1 MPRARSFAVAPLFAL
16 ALAAAAAPACANGPA
31 PQPAAGP
38 AAKLGP
44 CTREGLPPET
54 RCGSYEVWEDRAAQ
68 SGRKIPVQMI
78 ILPATG
84 KDPAPDPV
92 LWLAGGPGDAS
103 SNTAPGFAEFLK
115 LIRERRD
122 LLFIDQ
128 RGSLGANPLMCSL
141 GGTDADLQTYIGEQ
155 FPLAEVRRCREEL
168 EKKADL
174 RLYTTDR
181 AIDDFDEVRAWLGYE
196 KLNLFGGSYG
206 TRAAQVYLRRH
217 PQSVR
222 STVLLGVAPIDETLP
237 VSHSQAAQRALDL
250 LFDRC
255 AASPACAKAF
265 PELRAEF
272 QRVMA
277 RLAAGPVPAQVMH
290 PETGK
295 ETTIQ
300 LARGAFV
307 EAVRWQMYE
316 VENARALP
324 LKIHQAAQG
333 DFGPIAQVAVET
345 RRAIP
350 RFLAL
355 GMLLSVTCA
364 EDLPYLDP
372 ATIEARTRGSF
383 LGDERVRTQLSACGE
398 WPRGTVPAGHMD
410 PLRTDAPVLMLF
422 GEIDPVT
429 PPEFAARV
437 ASGLPNSLQVVV
449 PGGAHGNFD
458 ACLERLIH
466 EFLERASVRGLDTSC
481 VAKIEHP
488 PFATEPAR
496 EEEARPEG

>member
-1 MPRARSFAVAPLFAL
+1 MTRGQPFAVAPLFVL
-16 ALAAAAAPACANGPA
+16 ALAAAVAPACANGPA
-31 PQPAAGP
+31 PPAAAGP

-44 CTREGLPPET
+44 CTREGLPPEA
-54 RCGSYEVWEDRAAQ
+54 RCGTYEVWEDRAAQ
-68 SGRKIPVQMI
+68 SGRKIPIQVI
-78 ILPATG
+78 LLPATG

-92 LWLAGGPGDAS
+92 LWLAGGPGDAA
-103 SNTAPGFAEFLK
+103 SNSAAGFAEFSP

-122 LLFIDQ
+122 FLFIDQ

-155 FPLAEVRRCREEL
+155 FPLAEVRRCRAEL

-181 AIDDFDEVRAWLGYE
+181 AIDDFDEVRRWLGYE
-196 KLNLFGGSYG
+196 KVNLFGGSYG

-217 PQSVR
+217 PESVR
-222 STVLLGVAPIDETLP
+222 STILLGVAPLDETLP
-237 VSHSQAAQRALDL
+237 VSHSRAAQRALDL

-255 AASPACAKAF
+255 AADPACAKAF
-265 PELRAEF
+265 PELRAEL

-277 RLAAGPVPAQVMH
+277 RLAEGPVPAKVTH

-295 ETTIQ
+295 ETAIQ
-300 LARGAFV
+300 LSRAAFV
-307 EAVRWQMYE
+307 EAVRWQMYQ

-372 ATIEARTRGSF
+372 ATIDERTRGSF
-383 LGDERVRTQLSACGE
+383 LGDERVRTQLRACGE
-398 WPRGTVPAGHMD
+398 WPRGTAPPGHME
-410 PLRTDAPVLMLF
+410 PLRSDAPVLLVF

-437 ASGLPNSLQVVV
+437 AAGLPNGLSVEV
-449 PGGAHGNFD
+449 PGGAHDNSGP
-458 ACLERLIH
+458 CVERLMH
-466 EFLERASVRGLDTSC
+466 DFLERASVRGLDTSC
-481 VAKIEHP
+481 VAKIDHP
-488 PFATEPAR
+488 PFATTPAR

>member
-1 MPRARSFAVAPLFAL
+1 MSRVQPFAVAPLFVL

-31 PQPAAGP
+31 KPTGP

-44 CTREGLPPET
+44 CTREGLPPEA
-54 RCGSYEVWEDRAAQ
+54 RCGTYEVWEDRAAQ
-68 SGRKIPVQMI
+68 RGRKIPLQIV

-84 KDPAPDPV
+84 KDPAPDP
-92 LWLAGGPGDAS
+92 LLYLAGGPGDDATNS
-103 SNTAPGFAEFLK
+103 AAGFAEFLP
-115 LIRERRD
+115 LIRARRD
-122 LLFIDQ
+122 LLFIAQ
-128 RGSLGANPLMCSL
+128 RGSLGGNPLLCPM
-141 GGTDADLQTYIGEQ
+141 GGTDTDLQTYIGEQ

-181 AIDDFDEVRAWLGYE
+181 AIDDFDEIRQWLGYE
-196 KLNLFGGSYG
+196 KVNLFGGSYG

-217 PQSVR
+217 PESVR
-222 STVLLGVAPIDETLP
+222 STVLLGVAPLDETLP
-237 VSHSQAAQRALDL
+237 VSHSRAAQRALDL

-255 AASPACAKAF
+255 AADPACAKAF
-265 PELRAEF
+265 PDLRAEF
-272 QRVMA
+272 QRLMA
-277 RLAAGPVPAQVMH
+277 RLAEGPVPAQVKH

-295 ETTIQ
+295 ETTVQ
-300 LARGAFV
+300 LSRGAFV

-350 RFLAL
+350 RFLTL

-364 EDLPYLDP
+364 EDLPFLDP

-383 LGDERVRTQLSACGE
+383 LGDERVRTQLRACGE
-398 WPRGTVPAGHMD
+398 WPRGTVPAGHME
-410 PLRTDAPVLMLF
+410 PLRSDAPVLMLF

-437 ASGLPNSLQVVV
+437 ASGLPNGLQVVV

-488 PFATEPAR
+488 PFATQPAR